1 MGRSDGIS
9 KERGVE
15 NRSADSTQLA
25 VDRTRMAHDRT
36 LMAWVR
42 TATSLISFGFAIDKF
57 FEGRP
62 REHAILGARNF
73 SLVMISIGLA
83 TLILAAIQ
91 HRRDLKRLRQDFG
104 RQPFPLALILAM
116 MIALLGV
123 LGLLAILT

>member
-1 MGRSDGIS
+1 MGRFQLFRLGRPPSLSFGDATYTGQLIPDAFYMGRSDGIS

-91 HRRDLKRLRQDFG
+91 
-104 RQPFPLALILAM
+104 
-116 MIALLGV
+116 
-123 LGLLAILT
+123 